1 MLLEV
6 LQKQG
11 KGVQKE
17 IKIKLKSMKQRQKD
31 QNKEPT
37 KWRAAL
43 WKIKQDFQ
51 TFSETDKRKEKDD
64 PNS

>member
-1 MLLEV
+1 
-6 LQKQG
+6 
-11 KGVQKE
+11 
-17 IKIKLKSMKQRQKD
+17 MKQRQKD

-43 WKIKQDFQ
+43 WKIKQGFH
-51 TFSETDKRKEKDD
+51 FSETDKRKEKDD

>member
-37 KWRAAL
+37 KRRAAL
-43 WKIKQDFQ
+43 
-51 TFSETDKRKEKDD
+51 
-64 PNS
+64 